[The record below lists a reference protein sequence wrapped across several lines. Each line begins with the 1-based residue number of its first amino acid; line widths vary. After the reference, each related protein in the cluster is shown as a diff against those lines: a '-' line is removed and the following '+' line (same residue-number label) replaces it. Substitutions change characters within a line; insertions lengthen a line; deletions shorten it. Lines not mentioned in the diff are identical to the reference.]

1 MPRDE
6 FLKKLDELLEL
17 APGTL
22 HGSERLEELERWDSV
37 ALMEF
42 IALADSNGSGSLS
55 PRQLANCNTVDDLLK
70 SAGVAQ

>member
-22 HGSERLEELERWDSV
+22 KGPERLEEIERWDSV

-42 IALADSNGSGSLS
+42 IALADSNGSAQLS
-55 PRQLANCNTVDDLLK
+55 PRQLVSCNTIDDLLK
-70 SAGVAQ
+70 SAGVQ